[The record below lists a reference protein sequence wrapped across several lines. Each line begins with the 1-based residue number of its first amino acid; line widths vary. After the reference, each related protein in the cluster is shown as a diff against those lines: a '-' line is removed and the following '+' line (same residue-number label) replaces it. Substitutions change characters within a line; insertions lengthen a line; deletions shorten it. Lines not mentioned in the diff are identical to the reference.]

1 MKGVAD
7 TITAAATA
15 PVTFF
20 LKDIE
25 VILYLKKC
33 LIT

>member
-20 LKDIE
+20 LKDIV
-25 VILYLKKC
+25 VILCMIKV
-33 LIT
+33 